1 MSKTEEEKNKSE
13 DKEPVDAGREDNL
26 SLLQDILKTNKE
38 ILKQNEE
45 IANSSSFIKKYVRNR
60 IIITTAKWI
69 LIVAVLI
76 FGFLSLSSAFDYLR
90 DNIDYY
96 EDKLGQVTDFMEK
109 GDNN

>member
-69 LIVAVLI
+69 LIVAVL
-76 FGFLSLSSAFDYLR
+76 SLSSAFDYLR